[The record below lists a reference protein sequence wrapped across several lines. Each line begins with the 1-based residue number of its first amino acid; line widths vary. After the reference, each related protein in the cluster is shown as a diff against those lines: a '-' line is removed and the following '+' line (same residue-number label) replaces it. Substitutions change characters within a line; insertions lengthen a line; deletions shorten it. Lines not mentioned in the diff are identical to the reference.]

1 MEFEVDYK
9 YSTEKHRSFE
19 EITKFNRAEF
29 AFHFGFNSMME
40 H

>member
-1 MEFEVDYK
+1 MEFEVDYNH
-9 YSTEKHRSFE
+9 STEKLSLE
-19 EITKFNRAEF
+19 EITKFNETEF